1 MLQIFHVY
9 SAEAS
14 THMSSGRTAEVSVRR
29 LPPASRAQ
37 ITGAQ
42 STSMSRHSFR
52 RLNQRT
58 LTHHLTDYRLQR
70 RHQRHQQHKPTVTF
84 SVSPPPSLPPT
95 PPPPPVHVCT
105 KGLHSGAE
113 ESALN
118 SSEAPEKT
126 NSHSLPPYNRF
137 VSTQATDLKLRSNSY

>member
-1 MLQIFHVY
+1 
-9 SAEAS
+9 
-14 THMSSGRTAEVSVRR
+14 MSSGRTAEVSVRR

-37 ITGAQ
+37 ITAAQ
-42 STSMSRHSFR
+42 STSMSRRSFR
-52 RLNQRT
+52 RLNHRT
-58 LTHHLTDYRLQR
+58 LTHHLTDDRRSVCAKKQR
-70 RHQRHQQHKPTVTF
+70 RHQRHQRHKPTVTF